1 MGFGRGRFSL
11 NRMLMKLDLGPLA
24 GGTFPKFCPQS
35 CVCKFV
41 LIFLKRAPQVV
52 QAPGPTQA
60 EELPLAAPPLPGPA
74 PLRGAASVA
83 AAARVVAAVRA
94 AARRVEP
101 VLGAEV
107 SVGGWPGAP
116 LLR

>member
-1 MGFGRGRFSL
+1 MTESKFPDTRPGARWGPRPASGPRGR
-11 NRMLMKLDLGPLA
+11 
-24 GGTFPKFCPQS
+24 
-35 CVCKFV
+35 
-41 LIFLKRAPQVV
+41 
-52 QAPGPTQA
+52 PGLSA
-60 EELPLAAPPLPGPA
+60 PGPA

-94 AARRVEP
+94 AARRVDP

>member
-1 MGFGRGRFSL
+1 MGSAEQQPSVTESKFPDTRPGARWGPRPASGSRGR
-11 NRMLMKLDLGPLA
+11 
-24 GGTFPKFCPQS
+24 
-35 CVCKFV
+35 
-41 LIFLKRAPQVV
+41 
-52 QAPGPTQA
+52 PGLSA
-60 EELPLAAPPLPGPA
+60 PGPA

-94 AARRVEP
+94 AARRVDP